1 MGNNISR
8 ANVNNRG
15 EEMNP
20 EILKI
25 FEIYKSLKD
34 ANILYGNYDLVV
46 GFILLFIKNEKSKS
60 YDQIMSDF
68 KNKYICSEMEIEKA
82 HTKEE
87 RNGLSKVY
95 DYIQNKDPEAE
106 IGIAS
111 EIRTIHRILWSDM
124 PYPEAGGELRTIQ
137 LYLPGSSVEL
147 SPPEN
152 IIVDLCE
159 MYDALEELEAIKA
172 EVNNCN
178 PEKVIEYIR
187 KAVELTCNLIKIH
200 PFLDGNGRTMR
211 AFLNYLFKRV
221 KIPPTYIM
229 PQENEEYRKA
239 MELALLHGD
248 YSKIEEFYLYKVCDS
263 IAELNYG
270 IVTADLECG
279 NISEEEK
286 HRQ

>member
-1 MGNNISR
+1 MGNNIST
-8 ANVNNRG
+8 ANVTNRG

-25 FEIYKSLKD
+25 FEIYGSLKD
-34 ANILYGNYDLVV
+34 ANMLYGNYDLVV

-60 YDQIMSDF
+60 YDQMMSDF
-68 KNKYICSEMEIEKA
+68 KSKYICSEMEIEKS

-87 RNGLSKVY
+87 RTGLSRVY

-111 EIRTIHRILWSDM
+111 EIRMIHQILWSDM
-124 PYPEAGGELRTIQ
+124 PHPEAGGELRTIQ

-147 SPPEN
+147 SLPEN
-152 IIVDLCE
+152 VIADLCG
-159 MYDALEELEAIKA
+159 MYDALEALEAIKE
-172 EVNNCN
+172 EVNNN
-178 PEKVIEYIR
+178 PEKIIEYIR
-187 KAVELTCNLIKIH
+187 EATKLTCNLIKIH

-221 KIPPTYIM
+221 EIPPTYIL

-239 MELALLHGD
+239 MELAMLHGD

-279 NISEEEK
+279 PISEEKEY
-286 HRQ
+286 R